1 MSYYDDEL
9 ERGRNGRD
17 GKPEMPRRSSA
28 GQRAGGTSERAQS
41 QNPIRRQTSPDG
53 LNQTP
58 RPVRRQTAG
67 QPSGR
72 MPSQTPEGVRRQAVG
87 GQAPEGVR
95 RSQPGG
101 QAPEGVRRQAVGG
114 QAPEGVRRSQPGG
127 QAPEGV
133 RRSQPGG
140 QAPEGVRRSQPGGQ
154 VPEGTRRPVQ
164 GAQNVRGVRENES
177 SRQTAR
183 SMGSQESGR
192 GRVPSGGKAAS
203 NQGSSSHQG
212 SRVSGGPKLN
222 GNGTEDLRR
231 RDSSGGRITAT
242 SQAAKKQAEKTA
254 KNRKKRRLITLAVA
268 ECIALVFIF
277 TYAFFA
283 RKWSLMVQPSDWDAK
298 DVTNPVFS
306 VEVPEYM
313 KGHWTFAVFGVDSRD
328 KNVLKG
334 TNSDV
339 IMICDVNQDTGEIKL
354 VSVFRDT
361 YLSLDD
367 KGTYN
372 KINQAYFVG
381 GPTQAVKALNKNLD
395 LNITDYVTF
404 NWNAVANGINA
415 LGGIDMNISKA
426 EFYYINSFITETV
439 KGTGIGSHQLTH
451 AGENH
456 LDGVQAVA
464 YGRLR
469 LMDTDYARTER
480 QRKVIKAAFDK
491 AVKADLTTLNSLVGA
506 VLPQVS
512 TCIDVNDI
520 FGMLKNVSKYHIGDT
535 MGFPAAR
542 GEASI
547 PKKGA
552 CVIPQTLESNVIAL
566 HEFLFG
572 EENYVPSSTVKEIS
586 AKIASDTGM
595 YKAGT
600 AIKNVPTDNG
610 VIPSSKSP
618 AKTTEETDETSS
630 SAPTFETD
638 EEGNFYDE
646 EGNLVDEEGRR
657 IDEYG
662 FLIDEEGRRIDED
675 GNLLE
680 EPGETDV
687 DGNPII
693 DGETEDENGRPL
705 TPISPTESSPSGTI
719 RPGESTG
726 AARPTAPNSTAP
738 TAPTAPT
745 RPISPGAEETTEG
758 VGPGTGLEPGGSGG
772 SNGSGI
778 IDNSTSGPSS
788 GNNVSGGEPGG
799 GQSGPSTITPVPTEN
814 YDNIGPGM

>member
-1 MSYYDDEL
+1 MNYFDDEL
-9 ERGRNGRD
+9 EKGKAGGDGRNPASRGRSASQNPGQNRRPEARERVSRRQEETGRQPMGTAEGRTPGTAGVRRDMAGSRPVSQSGSRPVPQAGNRNSQPQRTMRSQSDNASRRQPAQGATSQSGRD
-17 GKPEMPRRSSA
+17 GRESQRVSRGRASVN
-28 GQRAGGTSERAQS
+28 GQA
-41 QNPIRRQTSPDG
+41 
-53 LNQTP
+53 
-58 RPVRRQTAG
+58 
-67 QPSGR
+67 
-72 MPSQTPEGVRRQAVG
+72 SQTPGV
-87 GQAPEGVR
+87 
-95 RSQPGG
+95 
-101 QAPEGVRRQAVGG
+101 
-114 QAPEGVRRSQPGG
+114 
-127 QAPEGV
+127 
-133 RRSQPGG
+133 
-140 QAPEGVRRSQPGGQ
+140 
-154 VPEGTRRPVQ
+154 
-164 GAQNVRGVRENES
+164 
-177 SRQTAR
+177 SRA
-183 SMGSQESGR
+183 
-192 GRVPSGGKAAS
+192 
-203 NQGSSSHQG
+203 G
-212 SRVSGGPKLN
+212 SRVSGGPKIN
-222 GNGTEDLRR
+222 GNGEEKFGY
-231 RDSSGGRITAT
+231 RDGNGGRVTAT
-242 SQAAKKQAEKTA
+242 SQAARKQAEKTE

-283 RKWSLMVQPSDWDAK
+283 RKWSLIVQSSDWNEK

-354 VSVFRDT
+354 VSVFRDS
-361 YLSLDD
+361 YLNLDD

-404 NWNAVANGINA
+404 NWNAVANGINV

-480 QRKVIKAAFDK
+480 QRKVVEAAFQK
-491 AVKADLTTLNSLVGA
+491 AIKADLKTLNSLVGA

-520 FGMLKNVSKYHIGDT
+520 FGMIKNVSKYHIGDT

-552 CVIPQTLESNVIAL
+552 CVIPQTLESNVVAL
-566 HEFLFG
+566 HQFLYG
-572 EENYVPSSTVKEIS
+572 EENYVPSKTVKEIS
-586 AKIASDTGM
+586 ARIASDTGM

-600 AIKNVPTDNG
+600 AVNHVSTDNG

-618 AKTTEETDETSS
+618 AKTTEEDEGKESS
-630 SAPTFETD
+630 KPVFETD

-646 EGNLVDEEGRR
+646 KGNLVDEEGRR

-662 FLIDEEGRRIDED
+662 FLIDEEGRRIDEE

-687 DGNPII
+687 FGNPII
-693 DGETEDENGRPL
+693 DGEQVDENGRPL
-705 TPISPTESSPSGTI
+705 ATISPGETTAAGRPVRPGETTASGKPTKPEESTSSSRPSVPY
-719 RPGESTG
+719 PGEST
-726 AARPTAPNSTAP
+726 APSRPV
-738 TAPTAPT
+738 
-745 RPISPGAEETTEG
+745 SPGVIETTEG
-758 VGPGTGLEPGGSGG
+758 AGPGTGMEPGGSGNQG
-772 SNGSGI
+772 GGI
-778 IDNSTSGPSS
+778 IDNSANGPSS
-788 GNNVSGGEPGG
+788 GGAIPPGGTSGPGQMPGGSNSGSSGSGTGSSGPEPGG
-799 GQSGPSTITPVPTEN
+799 NSTVTPAPTVN
-814 YDNIGPGM
+814 YDNVGPGM

>member
-1 MSYYDDEL
+1 MNYYDDEL
-9 ERGRNGRD
+9 ERGRDGRD
-17 GKPEMPRRSSA
+17 GRREVPRRPAA
-28 GQRAGGTSERAQS
+28 GQTPGGNREQTNAQTPARRTERPSGFNQS
-41 QNPIRRQTSPDG
+41 QGN
-53 LNQTP
+53 
-58 RPVRRQTAG
+58 VRRPA
-67 QPSGR
+67 S
-72 MPSQTPEGVRRQAVG
+72 
-87 GQAPEGVR
+87 GQASSR
-95 RSQPGG
+95 I
-101 QAPEGVRRQAVGG
+101 
-114 QAPEGVRRSQPGG
+114 
-127 QAPEGV
+127 
-133 RRSQPGG
+133 
-140 QAPEGVRRSQPGGQ
+140 
-154 VPEGTRRPVQ
+154 PEGTRRQ
-164 GAQNVRGVRENES
+164 AAGAQDIYGARGAGTFGQSVRGTSGQSVRGTSSQPVRGTSGQPVRGTSSQPVRGTSGQPVRGTSIQPQSGVRGQSQGNVRS
-177 SRQTAR
+177 QAQTGGR
-183 SMGSQESGR
+183 NPMPPGSQQRQAG
-192 GRVPSGGKAAS
+192 
-203 NQGSSSHQG
+203 
-212 SRVSGGPKLN
+212 RVSGGTGINGASAN
-222 GNGTEDLRR
+222 GNVGNGQGNLGHKN
-231 RDSSGGRITAT
+231 SSGGRVTAT
-242 SQAAKKQAEKTA
+242 SKAAKQQAKKTA

-268 ECIALVFIF
+268 ECVALVFIF

-283 RKWSLMVQPSDWDAK
+283 RKWSLIVQSSDWDEK
-298 DVTNPVFS
+298 EVTNPVFS

-361 YLSLDD
+361 YLNLDD

-372 KINQAYFVG
+372 KINQAYFTG

-480 QRKVIKAAFDK
+480 QRKVIEAAFNK
-491 AVKADLTTLNSLVGA
+491 ALKADWNTLNSVVGA

-512 TCIDVNDI
+512 TCIDINDV
-520 FGMLKNVSKYHIGDT
+520 FGMMKNITKYHIGDT

-572 EENYVPSSTVKEIS
+572 EEGYEPSKTVKEIS

-600 AIKNVPTDNG
+600 AINHVSTDNG
-610 VIPSSKSP
+610 VIPSSKAP
-618 AKTTEETDETSS
+618 AKTTEESDEEESS
-630 SAPTFETD
+630 KPVFETD

-662 FLIDEEGRRIDED
+662 FLIDEQGRRIDEE
-675 GNLLE
+675 GNLLD

-693 DGETEDENGRPL
+693 DGEYTDEWGRP
-705 TPISPTESSPSGTI
+705 IAPTAPGESASQGRPGWPTRPV
-719 RPGESTG
+719 RPGESTSPSSPSDSYPG
-726 AARPTAPNSTAP
+726 ETTTPG
-738 TAPTAPT
+738 
-745 RPISPGAEETTEG
+745 SPGAEAPTESI
-758 VGPGTGLEPGGSGG
+758 GPGTGLEPGGSQNPGGAIIPGG
-772 SNGSGI
+772 SENSGGPGENGEPGAP
-778 IDNSTSGPSS
+778 TSGSTPSS
-788 GNNVSGGEPGG
+788 GGSAGPGEAPGSPI
-799 GQSGPSTITPVPTEN
+799 SGPGENATVTPAPTEN